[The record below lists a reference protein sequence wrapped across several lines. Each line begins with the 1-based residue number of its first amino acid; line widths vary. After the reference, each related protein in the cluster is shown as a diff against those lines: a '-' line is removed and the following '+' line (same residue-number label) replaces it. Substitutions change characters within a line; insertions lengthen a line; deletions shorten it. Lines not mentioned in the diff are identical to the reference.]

1 MNLFVFCAG
10 CGCGCIVTLVMMCLC
25 VMAGRADKEMEMKQM
40 TDVMCSVKECVNN
53 DNGYCTEDEIQIGF
67 TGICNTE
74 WSDDEIEDEDDGV
87 YRRWN

>member
-1 MNLFVFCAG
+1 
-10 CGCGCIVTLVMMCLC
+10 
-25 VMAGRADKEMEMKQM
+25 M